1 MDNLYQILKLW
12 HIISFVFMSI
22 PLFNLIV
29 VNERALMGSSFNFG
43 TDRYM
48 ENIIRHGAVR
58 CYVFQ
63 LSVFISGILLLI
75 YGNFDIQELWTNYIL
90 LAKTI
95 ILFTLMGLLSYVHF
109 SLQPTID
116 KFFKDITADTKVADN
131 FLASVKPFRVLRKRL
146 ATVCLFLVLTTIIL
160 GMQVYAPFSWTLNL
174 ILIGLAGLFA
184 WRVNKT
190 LILFGWV

>member
-1 MDNLYQILKLW
+1 MDNLYQIFKLW
-12 HIISFVFMSI
+12 HIISFMFMSI

-29 VNERALMGSSFNFG
+29 VNERSMMSSTFNFG

-63 LSVFISGILLLI
+63 LSVFISGILLLV
-75 YGNFDIQELWTNYIL
+75 YGQWGIQALWTNYIL
-90 LAKTI
+90 FLKTI
-95 ILFTLMGLLSYVHF
+95 ILFTLTGLLSYVHF
-109 SLQPTID
+109 LLQPKIES
-116 KFFKDITADTKVADN
+116 FFKDITAETKVPDN

-160 GMQVYAPFSWTLNL
+160 GMQVYAPFTLTLNL

-190 LILFGWV
+190 LILFGWL